1 MAEKLKF
8 ISILIICT
16 LIFFAPARA
25 GNCPA
30 EKFIQSAGSAFMNA
44 ADNGSPQA
52 FSSAAAKFAD
62 LRSLA
67 LFALGPY
74 RRNLDPGLEG
84 KYVARAKAFIGKFMA
99 DNASHFSG
107 SAITITSC
115 VPNSTGLT
123 VGAKLEGGS
132 SITFRLRGTN
142 RIEDVNVSGIWMAQ
156 TLRSKFTS
164 VISNHG
170 GDMNALMSY
179 LNN

>member
-1 MAEKLKF
+1 MKTMLKF
-8 ISILIICT
+8 ISTLIIST
-16 LIFFAPARA
+16 LVFIVPAKA
-25 GNCPA
+25 GGCPA
-30 EKFIQSAGSAFMNA
+30 EKFIQSAGNAFMSA
-44 ADNGSPQA
+44 ADSGTPQA
-52 FSSAAAKFAD
+52 FSSAAARFAD

-74 RRNLDPGLEG
+74 RRNLEPGMES
-84 KYVARAKAFIGKFMA
+84 KYIARAKAFMGKFMA

-115 VPNSTGLT
+115 LPGSSGLV

-132 SITFRLRGTN
+132 SITFRLKGAY

-156 TLRSKFTS
+156 TLRSKFTN
-164 VISNHG
+164 VINTHG

-179 LNN
+179 LGN